1 MFRDLGNVVV
11 KEVKELVRD
20 KKILIGMIIVP
31 LIMFPLM
38 GFAVRTSM
46 KSAEESLQHMSVA
59 IWDCDN
65 GAEAKYL
72 IGNLTKVIEVF
83 NVSAVNLT
91 EAINYMSEVNVTE
104 LIVIPH
110 GFSDNVT
117 AKQRGEN
124 LTAKLECYSVFTGK
138 GITEGAKSSATKSLL
153 DMYQKTLVPDLFVTS
168 SKSIVKDKPVD
179 VDPQVFFGV
188 TMSQFITMP
197 IIVMMLILF
206 AMQLAATSVAS
217 EKEEKTLETLL
228 SLPISRFT
236 ILSGKLIG
244 SVVVAAVGALAYMF
258 GFSYYMSSFT
268 TSFQTGTSVSLAE
281 LGLAPS
287 PLAYVLLGASLFVSL
302 VSALSLAIIVS
313 AFAEDVRG
321 AQAMV
326 GYLYPVLFVPMI
338 VLMFTDINSLPLAL
352 RTVLLAIPYTHP
364 MLAARAMF
372 TEDYLIVGLGIVYVA
387 AFTVIVLYA
396 AARLFATEKI
406 LTAKLRLKGLLK
418 LKKRLK
424 RT

>member
-1 MFRDLGNVVV
+1 MIV

-20 KKILIGMIIVP
+20 KKILIGMIVVP

-46 KSAEESLQHMSVA
+46 KSAEESVEEISVLV
-59 IWDCDN
+59 WNQDN
-65 GAEAKYL
+65 GTEAKYL
-72 IGNLTKVIEVF
+72 IGNLSKVIPVFEVDAG
-83 NVSAVNLT
+83 SLA
-91 EAINYMSEVNVTE
+91 EAISYMSEVNVTE
-104 LIVIPH
+104 LIVIPE
-110 GFSDNVT
+110 GFSENVT
-117 AKQRGEN
+117 ARKLGGN
-124 LTAKLECYSVFTGK
+124 VTANLECYSVFTGE
-138 GITEGAKSSATKSLL
+138 GITEEVKSSATRSLL
-153 DMYQKTLVPDLFVTS
+153 DMYQKTLVPDLFNTR
-168 SKSIVKDKPVD
+168 SKSIVKGTPVD
-179 VDPQVFFGV
+179 MDPQALFGV

-197 IIVMMLILF
+197 IIVMILIVF

-236 ILSGKLIG
+236 ILSGKLMG

-268 TSFQTGTSVSLAE
+268 TGFQTETAVNLAE
-281 LGLAPS
+281 VGLAPS
-287 PLAYVLLGASLFVSL
+287 PVAYVLLGASLFVSL

-313 AFAEDVRG
+313 AFADNVRG

-326 GYLYPVLFVPMI
+326 GYLYPVLFIPMI
-338 VLMFTDINSLPLAL
+338 ILMFTDINSLPFAL
-352 RTVLLAIPYTHP
+352 KAVLLAIPYTHP

-372 TEDYLIVGLGIVYVA
+372 TENYLMAGLGIIYVA
-387 AFTVIVLYA
+387 VFTVVVLYA

-406 LTAKLRLKGLLK
+406 LTAKLRLKGLSK
-418 LKKRLK
+418 LKKKLK
-424 RT
+424 RK

>member
-1 MFRDLGNVVV
+1 MLRDLGNVVV

-20 KKILIGMIIVP
+20 KKILIGMILVP

-38 GFAVRTSM
+38 GFAVRISM
-46 KSAEESLQHMSVA
+46 KSVEESLKEISVV
-59 IWDCDN
+59 IWDCDD
-65 GAEAKYL
+65 GAEARYL
-72 IGNLTKVIEVF
+72 IGNLSEAIQVFKVDT
-83 NVSAVNLT
+83 VNLT

-117 AKQRGEN
+117 AKQRGEDV
-124 LTAKLECYSVFTGK
+124 TAKLECYSVFTGK

-153 DMYQKTLVPDLFVTS
+153 DMYQKTLVPDLFDTC
-168 SKSIVKDKPVD
+168 SKSIVKGNPVD
-179 VDPQVFFGV
+179 VDPQALFGV
-188 TMSQFITMP
+188 TMSQFIAMP
-197 IIVMMLILF
+197 IIVMMLIVF

-236 ILSGKLIG
+236 ILAGKLMG
-244 SVVVAAVGALAYMF
+244 SVVVAAVGALTYMF
-258 GFSYYMSSFT
+258 GFGYYMSSFAMGFET
-268 TSFQTGTSVSLAE
+268 ETAVNLAE

-302 VSALSLAIIVS
+302 VSALALAIIVS

-326 GYLYPVLFVPMI
+326 GYLYPILFVPMI
-338 VLMFTDINSLPLAL
+338 ILMFTDINSLPLAL
-352 RTVLLAIPYTHP
+352 RAALLAIPYTHP

-387 AFTVIVLYA
+387 VFTVVVLYA

-406 LTAKLRLKGLLK
+406 LTAKLRLRGLSK

-424 RT
+424 KT